1 MPNRGAGAADT
12 SDEGVGEG
20 GENKGPVQKH
30 LTSLRAQEGRFTSHD
45 WGSVVLPSH
54 KLQGSPSHPLGSVFL
69 GVLSRSN

>member
-30 LTSLRAQEGRFTSHD
+30 LNSLRAQEGRFTSYD
-45 WGSVVLPSH
+45 LGSVVLPPIPQA
-54 KLQGSPSHPLGSVFL
+54 LGFTITSPWACIF
-69 GVLSRSN
+69 RSSQQK